1 MKAVNLLPDS
11 ARRSATGIAA
21 YAVLGVLGLALLAVT
36 VVTLTNRQIADK
48 RAEVARVKAE
58 AAASE
63 GRKGSL
69 ERYTTFAGLRAK
81 RVETVTSLAKS
92 RFDWAG
98 TMRELSRTIPDG
110 TSLSSLRGTVA
121 PGVAVDGGTDPLRA
135 SLPVPA
141 IELQGCTT
149 SQKAVAR
156 MMTAM
161 RQISGVQRVSLSSS
175 EKGEGNGGDSG
186 CAAGAPVF
194 SMTVFYKAQEGLPPA
209 TGSTAARQAPAP
221 AAAAAAGDAAS
232 TSKSDSTA
240 SKGTTP

>member
-1 MKAVNLLPDS
+1 MKAVNLLPES

-36 VVTLTNRQIADK
+36 MVTLTNRQVADK

-69 ERYTTFAGLRAK
+69 ERYTAFSGLRAK

-98 TMRELSRTIPDG
+98 TLRELSRTIPDG
-110 TSLSSLRGTVA
+110 TSLSSLRGTVTPA
-121 PGVAVDGGTDPLRA
+121 VAVDGGSDPLRA

-175 EKGEGNGGDSG
+175 EKGEGASGDAG

-194 SMTVFYKAQEGLPPA
+194 SMTVFYKAQEGSMA
-209 TGSTAARQAPAP
+209 AGSAAAGQTGAP
-221 AAAAAAGDAAS
+221 AAAPAGDAAS
-232 TSKSDSTA
+232 TSNSTA
-240 SKGTTP
+240 SKEATP

>member
-1 MKAVNLLPDS
+1 MKAVNLLPES

-36 VVTLTNRQIADK
+36 MVTLTNRQVADK

-58 AAASE
+58 AAAAE
-63 GRKGSL
+63 GRKTGL

-98 TMRELSRTIPDG
+98 TLRELSRTIPDG

-175 EKGEGNGGDSG
+175 EKGEGASGDAG

-194 SMTVFYKAQEGLPPA
+194 SMTVFYKAQP
-209 TGSTAARQAPAP
+209 GSTT
-221 AAAAAAGDAAS
+221 AAGSAADGQAAGATAS
-232 TSKSDSTA
+232 TSASTSTTA
-240 SKGTTP
+240 KGTTP

>member
-1 MKAVNLLPDS
+1 MKAVNLLPES

-21 YAVLGVLGLALLAVT
+21 YAVLGVLGFALLAVT
-36 VVTLTNRQIADK
+36 VVTLTNRQVADK

-69 ERYTTFAGLRAK
+69 ERYTAFSGLRAK

-92 RFDWAG
+92 RFGWAG
-98 TMRELSRTIPDG
+98 TLRELSRTIPDG

-175 EKGEGNGGDSG
+175 EKGEGASGDAG

-194 SMTVFYKAQEGLPPA
+194 SMTVFYKAQEGVAAA
-209 TGSTAARQAPAP
+209 TGS
-221 AAAAAAGDAAS
+221 AAAGQAGTPAAGAAADAAS
-232 TSKSDSTA
+232 SSNSTA
-240 SKGTTP
+240 SKGNTP

>member
-1 MKAVNLLPDS
+1 MKAVNLLPES

-36 VVTLTNRQIADK
+36 MVTLTNRQVADK

-58 AAASE
+58 AAAAE
-63 GRKGSL
+63 GRKSGL

-98 TMRELSRTIPDG
+98 TLRELSRTIPDG

-175 EKGEGNGGDSG
+175 EKGEGASGDAG

-194 SMTVFYKAQEGLPPA
+194 SMTVFYKAQEG
-209 TGSTAARQAPAP
+209 STAAAGSAAAGQTGAP
-221 AAAAAAGDAAS
+221 AAAPAGDAAS
-232 TSKSDSTA
+232 TSNSTA

>member
-1 MKAVNLLPDS
+1 MKAVNLLPGS
-11 ARRSATGIAA
+11 ARRSATGIAS
-21 YAVLGVLGLALLAVT
+21 YVVLGVLGLALLAVT
-36 VVTLTNRQIADK
+36 VITLTNRQVAHQ

-58 AAASE
+58 AAAAE
-63 GRKGSL
+63 GRKTSL
-69 ERYTTFAGLRAK
+69 ERYTTFAGVRAK

-98 TMRELSRTIPDG
+98 TLKELSRTIPDG

-175 EKGEGNGGDSG
+175 EKGEGASGDAG

-194 SMTVFYKAQEGLPPA
+194 SMTVFYKAQEG
-209 TGSTAARQAPAP
+209 GTAAAGSAAAGQAAAP
-221 AAAAAAGDAAS
+221 AAAAAS
-232 TSKSDSTA
+232 TSNSTA

>member
-1 MKAVNLLPDS
+1 MKAVNLLPES
-11 ARRSATGIAA
+11 ARRSASGIAS
-21 YAVLGVLGLALLAVT
+21 YVVLGVLGLALLAVT
-36 VVTLTNRQIADK
+36 MVTITNRQVAHK
-48 RAEVARVKAE
+48 RAEVVRVKAE
-58 AAASE
+58 AAAAE

-69 ERYTTFAGLRAK
+69 ERYTAFAGLRAK

-92 RFDWAG
+92 RFEWAG
-98 TMRELSRTIPDG
+98 TLKELSRTIPDG

-175 EKGEGNGGDSG
+175 EKGEGASGDSG

-194 SMTVFYKAQEGLPPA
+194 SMTVFYKAQEG
-209 TGSTAARQAPAP
+209 GTAAAGSAAAGQAAAP
-221 AAAAAAGDAAS
+221 AAGATGAAGSAS
-232 TSKSDSTA
+232 TSNSTA